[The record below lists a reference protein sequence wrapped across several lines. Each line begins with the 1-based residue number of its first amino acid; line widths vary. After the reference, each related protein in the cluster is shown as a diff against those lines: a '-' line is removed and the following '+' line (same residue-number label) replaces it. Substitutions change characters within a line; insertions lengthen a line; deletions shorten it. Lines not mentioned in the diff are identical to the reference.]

1 MQIVLSVTVKL
12 VDLSAAIMHAIV
24 FVAIMQ
30 LKVSAPTLHKLAG
43 KHLKALYQVWISLL
57 L

>member
-43 KHLKALYQVWISLL
+43 KHLNALYQVWISLL